1 MVGALLLLVF
11 LAAVAA
17 MVSGRLPALLALPL
31 LALGIGLVA
40 GVPWVWAALPA
51 KVVGTARAALLVEG
65 VATLLLGEVL
75 TKGVGRLAGAAFT
88 VMLGGIFGKLLDL
101 TGVAET
107 LVRRVAELAGD
118 KVFELTLGL
127 TLTVALLFTALGG
140 LGAVV
145 MVGGIVFPVLLSL
158 GVPPRVAGATFLMG
172 FSFGGLFNLVNW
184 KLYTDVLKLPTPT
197 VAAFAARFGVA
208 YLAVLLVFLVV
219 QLRRARLPVPGRSVA
234 VAAGAWA
241 VVAAV
246 LLGGA
251 TPSGAGGML
260 AAVRWPLGVAL
271 AAAAL
276 GPRPG
281 SGPDPFALLAPLV
294 PLVMVLI
301 MGTSIEAAFG
311 VGILYLLLRATGE
324 RGQLLARAA
333 IEGVQ
338 GVAPAVCLMMGI
350 GMVLVAT
357 WHASVLELV
366 RPAVQAWI
374 PQGDAGFVVFF
385 ALAAP
390 LALYRGPLNVW
401 GMGFGIAQILVE
413 AGVLTPARVMV
424 AFLADGQLQ
433 GVCDPTNTHNV
444 WVAGQLR
451 VELRELLLLTLPWV
465 WAIAVLGLLIGVAGG
480 A

>member
-1 MVGALLLLVF
+1 M
-11 LAAVAA
+11 
-17 MVSGRLPALLALPL
+17 SG
-31 LALGIGLVA
+31 
-40 GVPWVWAALPA
+40 
-51 KVVGTARAALLVEG
+51 
-65 VATLLLGEVL
+65 LLLGEIV
-75 TKGVGRLAGAAFT
+75 TKGVGRLAKAAFT
-88 VMLGGIFGKLLDL
+88 VMLGGIFGKLLDV

-172 FSFGGLFNLVNW
+172 FSFGGIFNLVNW
-184 KLYTDVLKLPTPT
+184 KLYTEVLKLPTET
-197 VAAFAARFGVA
+197 VATFAARFGVA
-208 YLAVLLVFLVV
+208 YLAVLLAFLVV
-219 QLRRARLPVPGRSVA
+219 NLRKARLPVPGRSVG
-234 VAAGAWA
+234 VAAAAWV
-241 VVAAV
+241 VVAG
-246 LLGGA
+246 LLLAGA
-251 TPSGAGGML
+251 TPGAGGIGSYL
-260 AAVRWPLGVAL
+260 RWPIGVLVLVAAL
-271 AAAAL
+271 LPRKGDGPDAAAML
-276 GPRPG
+276 
-281 SGPDPFALLAPLV
+281 SPLV

-301 MGTSIEAAFG
+301 LGTSIEAAFG
-311 VGILYLLLRATGE
+311 VGILFLLMRSSGD
-324 RGQLLARAA
+324 RGQLLARSA

-338 GVAPAVCLMMGI
+338 GVAPAICLMMGI

-357 WHASVLELV
+357 WHPSVLEVV
-366 RPAVQAWI
+366 RPTVQALI
-374 PQGDAGFVVFF
+374 PTSSWGFVVFF

-413 AGVLTPARVMV
+413 AGALTPARVMV
-424 AFLADGQLQ
+424 AFLSDGQLQ

-444 WVAGQLR
+444 WIAGQLR
-451 VELRELLLLTLPWV
+451 VELRDLLLLTLPWV
-465 WAIAVLGLLIGVAGG
+465 WTIAVLGLLIGVAGG